1 MVRLPPIKM
10 DWPGKSRALFV
21 MGLVFLYG
29 CGTSGTPSR
38 SASMASRIAFQQRSI
53 EGYKKFLRKNP
64 HDPYA
69 GEAKLKLAELLLKE
83 NDRAALED
91 FVRNFPKER
100 QLVQKHLDE
109 FILVDEV
116 LERMNDHQALKK
128 SGSHLTIRRG
138 EPYYAYFY
146 SKNYVGFVDWE
157 LGELDYYA
165 RIERVIS
172 PESININVLP
182 ETFALAER
190 FHSLTNVY
198 YKITVSTECPAGE
211 YPIKVL
217 LGIYRTIDGENEER
231 MGGASAKHVVLVSDK
246 NIQSQ
251 RDIQI
256 AEKSIQFY
264 EKEVKKIESGL
275 SKLVN
280 PGKSDFAAYYLYQWE
295 LSRYTIDIEK
305 YKLFQSIA
313 LYDLKNAQKSSDV
326 VLNQTI
332 SNVLEELGDAQS
344 QIKEF
349 VPF

>member
-1 MVRLPPIKM
+1 MLSPTNGNWRLKVLL
-10 DWPGKSRALFV
+10 GF
-21 MGLVFLYG
+21 VFLYG
-29 CGTSGTPSR
+29 CGASGPPPR
-38 SASMASRIAFQQRSI
+38 SASMASRIAFQQKSI
-53 EGYKKFLRKNP
+53 EGYQKFLRKNP

-69 GEAKLKLAELLLKE
+69 GEAKTRLAELLLTE
-83 NDRAALED
+83 DDRAALED
-91 FVRNFPKER
+91 FVRNFPKDR
-100 QLVQKHLDE
+100 LLVQKRLDE

-157 LGELDYYA
+157 LGDLDYYVE
-165 RIERVIS
+165 IERVIS
-172 PESININVLP
+172 PESIKIDILP

-190 FHSLTNVY
+190 FHALTNIY
-198 YKITVSTECPAGE
+198 YKITVSSECPTGE

-217 LGIYRTIDGENEER
+217 LGVYRTINGEEEER
-231 MGGASAKHVVLVSDK
+231 MGGAAAKHVVVVVDK

-256 AEKSIQFY
+256 AEKSIQHY
-264 EKEVKKIESGL
+264 EAEVKKTEAKL
-275 SKLVN
+275 SKMVD
-280 PGKSDFAAYYLYQWE
+280 PGESDFAAFYLYQWE

-305 YKLFQSIA
+305 YELFQSIA

-326 VLNQTI
+326 QISQTV
-332 SNVLEELGDAQS
+332 STALDELGDVQS

>member
-1 MVRLPPIKM
+1 
-10 DWPGKSRALFV
+10 
-21 MGLVFLYG
+21 
-29 CGTSGTPSR
+29 
-38 SASMASRIAFQQRSI
+38 MASRIAFQQKSI
-53 EGYKKFLRKNP
+53 EGFQKFLRKNP
-64 HDPYA
+64 NDPYA
-69 GEAKLKLAELLLKE
+69 GEAKIRLAKLLLEE

-91 FVRNFPKER
+91 FVRNFPKDR
-100 QLVQKHLDE
+100 QLVQKRLDE

-157 LGELDYYA
+157 LGDLDYYVK
-165 RIERVIS
+165 IERVIS
-172 PESININVLP
+172 PKPIKVNILP
-182 ETFALAER
+182 ETFALAVR

-198 YKITVSTECPAGE
+198 YKITVSSECPIGE

-217 LGIYRTIDGENEER
+217 LGVYRTINGEDEER
-231 MGGASAKHVVLVSDK
+231 MGGAAAKHVVEVVDK

-256 AEKSIQFY
+256 AEKSIQYY
-264 EKEVKKIESGL
+264 EEEVKKTQDNL
-275 SKLVN
+275 AKLVN
-280 PGKSDFAAYYLYQWE
+280 PGESDFAALYLYQWE
-295 LSRYTIDIEK
+295 LSRYTIDTEK

-326 VLNQTI
+326 LI
-332 SNVLEELGDAQS
+332 SQAVSTTLDGLGEVQS